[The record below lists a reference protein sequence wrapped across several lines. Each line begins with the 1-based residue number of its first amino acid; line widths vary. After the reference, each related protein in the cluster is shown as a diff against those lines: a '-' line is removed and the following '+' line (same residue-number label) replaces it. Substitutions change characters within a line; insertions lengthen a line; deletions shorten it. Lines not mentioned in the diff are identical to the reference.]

1 MREIRLSPS
10 AIQSLMMCPLKY
22 LFNYIY
28 NLEPDKEKDSYRV
41 GTIWGRCHEIL
52 GMLPQGKCP
61 DCFQAEEIREDCY
74 LCEGSGVLPSDLM
87 DAVLR
92 YLNFA
97 YSEVPENKT
106 AEQME
111 VERIQILYSLSG
123 YKWMFPDINQK
134 YRTMGSEVWIN
145 LPVKY
150 PKSNRKFPM
159 ARIVGKIDH
168 IIQDL
173 ETGLYYIKERKS
185 TSRDL
190 EGDKYWGRLKTDV
203 QVTTYLWAARKY
215 QRMGYLENIGIRRD
229 EPLIQGIWYDV
240 WHKPTIN
247 PKALSQKDS
256 KEFVETGEYCG
267 EKFNISHISGPT
279 DDVFI
284 SDKQIIT
291 TQGKKE
297 GTYSIFET
305 PEMYG
310 ARLLAD
316 IAERPNFY
324 FVQREIPRTDNQLE
338 KFEADLVRY
347 ATLIRNYEEK
357 DLWVCND
364 MSCTVPFRCD
374 FYDICQNGLEVGPD
388 DVPTGYRKKFKKENG
403 GENG

>member
-1 MREIRLSPS
+1 
-10 AIQSLMMCPLKY
+10 
-22 LFNYIY
+22 
-28 NLEPDKEKDSYRV
+28 
-41 GTIWGRCHEIL
+41 
-52 GMLPQGKCP
+52 
-61 DCFQAEEIREDCY
+61 
-74 LCEGSGVLPSDLM
+74 
-87 DAVLR
+87 
-92 YLNFA
+92 
-97 YSEVPENKT
+97 
-106 AEQME
+106 
-111 VERIQILYSLSG
+111 
-123 YKWMFPDINQK
+123 
-134 YRTMGSEVWIN
+134 MGSEVWIN

-215 QRMGYLENIGIRRD
+215 QKMGYLENIGIRRD

-267 EKFNISHISGPT
+267 EKFEVFNNGGDKDGPDGEAALVINRKPAILT
-279 DDVFI
+279 P
-284 SDKQIIT
+284 
-291 TQGKKE
+291 GKKE
-297 GTYSIFET
+297 GTFSIFET

-324 FVQREIPRTDNQLE
+324 FVQREIPRNDNQLE
-338 KFEADLVRY
+338 KFEADLIRY

-374 FYDICQNGLEVGPD
+374 FYDICHNDLEVGPD
-388 DVPTGYRKKFKKENG
+388 DAPTGYRKKFQR
-403 GENG
+403 GEND